1 MPSSPYAGIVTRLA
15 ALTVD
20 ATLLALAVIFV
31 ANGPPAVWASLAGS
45 APGWLKV
52 ISETAAALLPVA
64 YFAMCWWATGRT
76 VGGLLFGTAVR
87 RRGGEHLGLG
97 RALLRAVLGLLLPLV
112 WLVGLITILTDGRRR
127 ALHDRVFGTVVLRSA
142 PQIRPKPVP
151 PAVGGTVATRTA
163 YRAR

>member
-20 ATLLALAVIFV
+20 ATLLALAVPFI
-31 ANGPPAVWASLAGS
+31 ANGPPSVWASLAGT

-52 ISETAAALLPVA
+52 TSQTAAALLPVA
-64 YFAMCWWATGRT
+64 YFTMCWWGSGRT

-97 RALLRAVLGLLLPLV
+97 RSFVRSVLGLLLPLI
-112 WLVGLITILTDGRRR
+112 WLVGLITILTDRRRR
-127 ALHDRVFGTVVLRSA
+127 ALHDRVFGTIVLRAA
-142 PQIRPKPVP
+142 PQVHPRPLPPVAGP
-151 PAVGGTVATRTA
+151 VATRTA